1 MLKKKLIVVLLLLV
15 LSFFSH
21 RLFAEKELKKISLE
35 EVLSIGALDDEI
47 LFQWAGVAVDDEG
60 YIYVT
65 DAMDYSLKKFDPQGH
80 FIKKAGGKGQGPG
93 EFMAP
98 RLLDCSEDF
107 LYTTD
112 QSVHG
117 IQVFDRELNF
127 IRRIRIKMPISDLRI
142 LSDSEIAITSISM
155 DENPSVFLFSEEGE
169 LVRKIIY
176 SQKRSP
182 LMMDLVSFDFDPEG
196 NLYIVYS
203 FQDLI
208 EKRNRAG
215 QKLWSRNLLRVKKV
229 KKKKIASHV
238 VPTEVVYKDVA
249 LDKEGNVFVMGG
261 HLSKN
266 RSRDVYVLSPQGEH
280 LTTFTLPDTSH
291 CIYIDKENFLY
302 SRANEG
308 VTLKKFRM
316 HYLYQ

>member
-65 DAMDYSLKKFDPQGH
+65 DAMDYSLKKFDAQGD
-80 FIKKAGGKGQGPG
+80 FINKAGGKGQGPG

-155 DENPSVFLFSEEGE
+155 DENPAIFLFSEEGE